1 MRQPIP
7 SIAEALRIYTE
18 FTGLHP
24 IAEIFP
30 MKSEEEFADL
40 VRHIEANGVV
50 EKILREKGT
59 GLLVDGRNRL
69 LACSIT
75 HSLFEIED
83 IDSEFILMTVTAKNL
98 HAKQFSASQRS
109 TIANDLRPFYDEKAK
124 DRQHVGR
131 PKELQEK
138 IPEHKEGPHARDEA
152 GKVAGVNA
160 KYVDMA
166 RDVSL
171 VDANQLGRRNLT
183 GDQASILRGRRY
195 NRTKK
200 TMAQAGAEKALDK
213 MSEASVITAQSLGK
227 QHGVTERTIRRD
239 GKMAQALEKL
249 AETRPE
255 AAQAVMD
262 GSKRFNEVRREI
274 KLAEVQP
281 EAAPRM
287 LFGVNPFF
295 TLALTQKISRLEV

>member
-98 HAKQFSASQRS
+98 HAKQFTASQRS

-124 DRQHVGR
+124 ERMAVRGEILPVQQIAQVKHEA
-131 PKELQEK
+131 KS
-138 IPEHKEGPHARDEA
+138 RDEA
-152 GKVAGVNA
+152 GQAANVNHR
-160 KYVDMA
+160 YVDMA

-171 VDANQLGRRNLT
+171 VDSTLYAEVKNGTTTITDAHKRV
-183 GDQASILRGRRY
+183 
-195 NRTKK
+195 K
-200 TMAQAGAEKALDK
+200 AQAAAMTAEA
-213 MSEASVITAQSLGK
+213 
-227 QHGVTERTIRRD
+227 ERIYAKGGT
-239 GKMAQALEKL
+239 LE
-249 AETRPE
+249 
-255 AAQAVMD
+255 
-262 GSKRFNEVRREI
+262 NEE
-274 KLAEVQP
+274 K
-281 EAAPRM
+281 
-287 LFGVNPFF
+287 
-295 TLALTQKISRLEV
+295 

>member
-98 HAKQFSASQRS
+98 HAKQFTASQRS

-124 DRQHVGR
+124 ERMAVRGEILPVQQIAQVKHEA
-131 PKELQEK
+131 KS
-138 IPEHKEGPHARDEA
+138 RDEA
-152 GKVAGVNA
+152 GQAANVNHR
-160 KYVDMA
+160 YVDMA

-183 GDQASILRGRRY
+183 PDQRSIMRGRRY

-200 TMAQAGAEKALDK
+200 TKAEAGA
-213 MSEASVITAQSLGK
+213 IG
-227 QHGVTERTIRRD
+227 
-239 GKMAQALEKL
+239 
-249 AETRPE
+249 
-255 AAQAVMD
+255 
-262 GSKRFNEVRREI
+262 GSKLQSDTCSPDTATALI
-274 KLAEVQP
+274 YP
-281 EAAPRM
+281 AP
-287 LFGVNPFF
+287 
-295 TLALTQKISRLEV
+295 I